1 MQVSKWPIT
10 VSNIYLNQTR
20 ATIHVGHYPRL
31 VIIIISS
38 VFRVMNLSTRTP
50 EICWTDQNETW
61 YDVRGKVLV
70 VLLIFYFFEIAEFTK
85 FRPSEKTV
93 EFSTLSDSLEIWYMG
108 YIRYPEH
115 DGAKRNCLRFSVFAR
130 NSLNSRK
137 FELCPISMKI
147 GILGLFDMGNTM
159 VVWKFIFEPSE
170 ISTVRK
176 KRPNFQLSPI
186 GLKFCILGILGILKM
201 MVNMKFSCDRNF
213 GRPKKRPNFQL
224 SQIGFK
230 FGILGIS
237 GIPKMMVVMKFLC
250 DRNFGRPNKRPNFQL
265 SPIGLKFGI

>member
-1 MQVSKWPIT
+1 
-10 VSNIYLNQTR
+10 
-20 ATIHVGHYPRL
+20 
-31 VIIIISS
+31 
-38 VFRVMNLSTRTP
+38 
-50 EICWTDQNETW
+50 
-61 YDVRGKVLV
+61 
-70 VLLIFYFFEIAEFTK
+70 
-85 FRPSEKTV
+85 
-93 EFSTLSDSLEIWYMG
+93 
-108 YIRYPEH
+108 
-115 DGAKRNCLRFSVFAR
+115 
-130 NSLNSRK
+130 
-137 FELCPISMKI
+137 MKI
-147 GILGLFDMGNTM
+147 GILGLFDMGNTK

-230 FGILGIS
+230 FGILGVS